1 MVGGGGHGWA
11 LVGVGGRWWAVLG
24 GAGQWCKVANVGR
37 RWQNA
42 GAGADS
48 NAENMLQEVNAER

>member
-1 MVGGGGHGWA
+1 M
-11 LVGVGGRWWAVLG
+11 GVGGRCWAVLG